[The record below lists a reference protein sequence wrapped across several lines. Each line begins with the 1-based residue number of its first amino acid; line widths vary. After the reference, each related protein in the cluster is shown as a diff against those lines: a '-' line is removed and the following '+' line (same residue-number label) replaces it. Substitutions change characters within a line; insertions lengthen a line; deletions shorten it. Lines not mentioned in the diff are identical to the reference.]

1 MANKIY
7 VVDLTEEERT
17 FLLGFINQG
26 TKSARKLK
34 RAHILLLAHE
44 GKTDREIA
52 EALHTSTPTVQRT
65 RRRFVEGG
73 LDRALNEDPR
83 PGARKKL
90 DERGEAILETLAK
103 SEPPEGRKRWTLQ
116 LLADRLVELKVVES
130 ISHETVRQVLIE
142 KKGLKPWARKKWVI
156 PSVGAEFVWRME
168 DVLDVY
174 ALPYDPKRPVVC
186 FDESPVQLIAET
198 RKPLPPRP
206 GQPER
211 FDYEYKRNGTRNL
224 FFFFQPL
231 AGWRHVLIREHR
243 TRVDYAYAMRYLVDE
258 LFPEADVVVV
268 VQDNLNT
275 HTPASL
281 YEAFEPAEAK
291 RILNRLEF
299 HYTPKHGS
307 WLNMVE
313 IELGILS
320 EQCLSARIP
329 DEETLRCKV
338 KAWERARNERRAT
351 VNWRFSTSDARVKL
365 SRLYPNLLESS

>member
-1 MANKIY
+1 
-7 VVDLTEEERT
+7 
-17 FLLGFINQG
+17 
-26 TKSARKLK
+26 
-34 RAHILLLAHE
+34 
-44 GKTDREIA
+44 
-52 EALHTSTPTVQRT
+52 
-65 RRRFVEGG
+65 
-73 LDRALNEDPR
+73 
-83 PGARKKL
+83 
-90 DERGEAILETLAK
+90 
-103 SEPPEGRKRWTLQ
+103 
-116 LLADRLVELKVVES
+116 
-130 ISHETVRQVLIE
+130 
-142 KKGLKPWARKKWVI
+142 
-156 PSVGAEFVWRME
+156 ME

-198 RKPLPPRP
+198 RKPLPPKP

-243 TRVDYAYAMRYLVDE
+243 TKVDYAYAMRYLVDE

-275 HTPASL
+275 HTPAAL

-320 EQCLSARIP
+320 EQCLNARIP